1 MRGARIGLRRK
12 RGIVAKPKSMAKRKK
27 MRKKA
32 RKGDKVGKKR

>member
-1 MRGARIGLRRK
+1 MRGARVSRRGK
-12 RGIVAKPKSMAKRKK
+12 TRLVAIPKSAAKRKK